1 MSAKQVQPSY
11 STGRKEGAIA
21 REVNIY
27 IKEIGYNPDTLV
39 FVPTSGWNLD
49 NMLGT
54 RANMPWFKGWKV
66 TWKDGSVSETKL
78 LEVLNSILP
87 SIDPTDK
94 PLQLPLQDVY
104 KIDSSSTVPVGQVEE
119 TGVFK
124 PGMMVTFVPVN
135 VTTQVKSAEM
145 YHEVLSEQN

>member
-1 MSAKQVQPSY
+1 M
-11 STGRKEGAIA
+11 
-21 REVNIY
+21 EVNVY
-27 IKEIGYNPDTLV
+27 IKETGYNPDTVV
-39 FVPTSGWNLD
+39 FVPASGWNLD

-54 RANMPWFKGWKV
+54 SANMSWFKGWKV
-66 TWKDGSVSETKL
+66 TCKDGSASETKL
-78 LEVLNSILP
+78 LKAFNCIP
-87 SIDPTDK
+87 SPIDPTGK

-104 KIDSSSTVPVGQVEE
+104 KTDSSLTVPVGQVEE

-124 PGMMVTFVPVN
+124 PGMMVTFVLAT